1 MKVQFVLG
9 VGLWGALPPELDFA
23 GRFVFFIIVGIV
35 LVSPRDTPAAVPSAV
50 GGISFL
56 ATNGAFF

>member
-9 VGLWGALPPELDFA
+9 VGLWRALPPELDFA

-50 GGISFL
+50 KVFH
-56 ATNGAFF
+56 F